1 MITFLEFLAEVKFHY
16 NHGHNEITSRHR
28 SGEYETVVSYS
39 GRGKKPHD
47 GLYQRKYYDVAFS
60 VDDEYH
66 GSNEHISAFHKHKMM
81 RDAGHSVHEFIK
93 QYKPSG
99 LHFKPNETD
108 PDQDR
113 KLGQYKRAANLVAK
127 AHGGKVTHD
136 DEGSHVNF

>member
-39 GRGKKPHD
+39 GRGKNH
-47 GLYQRKYYDVAFS
+47 YDVAFS
-60 VDDEYH
+60 VDDDYH

-93 QYKPSG
+93 QHKPSG

-136 DEGSHVNF
+136 DEGSHLNF